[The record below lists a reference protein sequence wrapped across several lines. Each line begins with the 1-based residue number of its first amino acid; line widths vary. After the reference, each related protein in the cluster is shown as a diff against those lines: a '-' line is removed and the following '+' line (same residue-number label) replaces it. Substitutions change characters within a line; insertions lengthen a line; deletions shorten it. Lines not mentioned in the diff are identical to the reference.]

1 MIVLYALLYGLLTLI
16 ASASPLLTFA
26 NLWQLKEWRIDRLR
40 EHIRENGWFR
50 QIFGTIRPGITLF
63 FFVISPISEK
73 IFQTSPLLLI
83 ALLILAGVSIAQ
95 IGLKKQP
102 MPVGTQ
108 KAVVLVLATM
118 CLTAFTALTLVFVA
132 DSLPAWKKTSEMMIL
147 FLPVLQPIIFALTW
161 LLLWPI
167 DRFLKMRTLARG
179 RAARARLQHLT
190 VIGITGSVGKTT
202 TKELLAHILKVRGA
216 IATPAHVNTEMG
228 VARWLSTVLK
238 DLPEDSTKTVI
249 VEMGA
254 YRKGEIALLCSIA
267 QPTMGIITYVGTQHI
282 SLFGSREAIIEGKGE
297 LFASLPRNGHAFANR
312 DNDAYAALVKR
323 CQCKVTSVGTGND
336 ADIHAFDL
344 EETSTGIR
352 FKALDTTFDVPLF
365 GTHTITSVLLAIAA
379 AQKVG
384 VPVKEIVQAVK
395 TFTPM
400 AHTFNVKTVGSV
412 TVLDDTYN
420 SSPASVEA
428 AIEWAR
434 RQPQKQKVLVFD
446 GIIELGKEEESS
458 HVQLA
463 RLASEVFQKAYI
475 VHPRFLGYFR
485 HGGFGE
491 RAMLVSASKEPVS
504 AGSLLACIGRMPQS
518 IINRFLP

>member
-1 MIVLYALLYGLLTLI
+1 MILLYAFVFTLLAIL

-26 NLWQLKEWRIDRLR
+26 HLWQLKEWRIDRLR
-40 EHIRENGWFR
+40 EHLNENGWFR
-50 QIFGTIRPGITLF
+50 QLFGMIRPLVTVF
-63 FFVISPISEK
+63 FFL
-73 IFQTSPLLLI
+73 TSPLLTRFLI
-83 ALLILAGVSIAQ
+83 PIELVGLLVLAALSVAQ

-108 KAVVLVLATM
+108 KAIALVFFST
-118 CLTAFTALTLVFVA
+118 CLTALFTFGLIYWTDVMAPHLNPVA
-132 DSLPAWKKTSEMMIL
+132 WDMVLL
-147 FLPVLQPIIFALTW
+147 LPVLQPFVLALSA
-161 LLLWPI
+161 LLFWPV
-167 DRFLKMRTLARG
+167 DRFLKMRTLDAG
-179 RAARARLQHLT
+179 RRARSSHPNLT

-202 TKELLAHILKVRGA
+202 TKELLAHVLKVRGA

-228 VARWLSTVLK
+228 VARWLSSTLK

-267 QPTMGIITYVGTQHI
+267 QPSMGIITYVGNQHI

-297 LFASLPRNGHAFANR
+297 LFAALPKDGHAFANK
-312 DNDAYAALVKR
+312 DNDAYAALIKR

-336 ADIHAFDL
+336 ADIHAIDL
-344 EETSTGIR
+344 EETSTGLR
-352 FKALDTTFDVPLF
+352 FKALDTTFDIPLF
-365 GTHTITSVLLAIAA
+365 GTHTIASILLVIAT
-379 AQKVG
+379 AQKLG
-384 VPVKEIVQAVK
+384 VPMKEIAQALK

-400 AHTFNVKTVGSV
+400 AHTFNVKTVGNV
-412 TVLDDTYN
+412 TLLDDTYN

-434 RQPQKQKVLVFD
+434 RQPQQNKVLVFD
-446 GIIELGKEEESS
+446 GIIELGEEEERS
-458 HVQLA
+458 HSQLA
-463 RLASEVFQKAYI
+463 RLASEVFQRAYI
-475 VHPRFLGYFR
+475 VHPRFLPYFR
-485 HGGFGE
+485 HGGFGD
-491 RAMLVSASKEPVS
+491 RAMLVPSSKQPVS